1 MLFQCIYT
9 LFYAMLSNA
18 YFLLDRLPWW
28 AWLCWTALLIAA
40 NVLPLAA
47 ARKLSARH
55 LRVCRHGVICLR
67 TFFWS
72 LPADIAVHIFL
83 LCRFGWK
90 TMGLSLLVCS
100 IAEAILFWNG
110 MLCVYCASVQLGIW
124 HRMVGLLCGI
134 VPILNLIQL
143 VKITRIV
150 SDEVEFEDAKNRLDA
165 QRHEERICATR
176 YPLLLVHGV
185 FFLDFKFPPYWGRI
199 PAELEKNGA
208 QVFYG
213 EHQSAAAV

>member
-47 ARKLSARH
+47 VRKLSARH

-100 IAEAILFWNG
+100 IAEAISG
-110 MLCVYCASVQLGIW
+110 TECCASTVPPFNSEFGTAWL
-124 HRMVGLLCGI
+124 VCFAALC
-134 VPILNLIQL
+134 P
-143 VKITRIV
+143 
-150 SDEVEFEDAKNRLDA
+150 F
-165 QRHEERICATR
+165 
-176 YPLLLVHGV
+176 
-185 FFLDFKFPPYWGRI
+185 
-199 PAELEKNGA
+199 
-208 QVFYG
+208 
-213 EHQSAAAV
+213 

>member
-90 TMGLSLLVCS
+90 TMGFSLLVCS
-100 IAEAILFWNG
+100 IAGYGFEIYHDKAKDVL
-110 MLCVYCASVQLGIW
+110 MSV
-124 HRMVGLLCGI
+124 
-134 VPILNLIQL
+134 
-143 VKITRIV
+143 
-150 SDEVEFEDAKNRLDA
+150 
-165 QRHEERICATR
+165 
-176 YPLLLVHGV
+176 LLLAMMVPFAV
-185 FFLDFKFPPYWGRI
+185 C
-199 PAELEKNGA
+199 PALISYALKA
-208 QVFYG
+208 LCPF
-213 EHQSAAAV
+213 